1 MSTVP
6 QRYLQIMQSIEQI
19 AHSCGRE
26 PQEILLVAVSKS
38 QPVSKILEAYEAGC
52 RDIGES
58 RVQESLHK
66 LPDLPQDLNMHLIGT
81 LQKNKVNHAVGNY
94 SLIHSVENL
103 DLAKK
108 ISEAS
113 LAHGLI
119 SSVLLQANTS
129 GEQSKHG
136 LSPAQ
141 WAPFFD
147 ELLQL
152 QGIRLEG
159 LMTIAPLTSDENIIR
174 KCFADLR
181 VMREAWQSQMSS
193 PSHFKHLSMG
203 MSSDYALAIQEGA
216 TILRIG
222 TAIFRGS

>member
-1 MSTVP
+1 MTTVS
-6 QRYLQIMQSIEQI
+6 QRYQQILQSIEKI
-19 AHSCGRE
+19 AHRCGRD
-26 PQEILLVAVSKS
+26 PQDILLVAVSKG

-52 RDIGES
+52 RDFGES
-58 RVQESLHK
+58 RVQESLQK
-66 LPDLPQDLNMHLIGT
+66 LPNLPSGLKMHLIGT

-94 SLIHSVENL
+94 SLIHAVDHP

-108 ISEAS
+108 ISDAS
-113 LAHGLI
+113 LAKGLT

-159 LMTIAPLTSDENIIR
+159 LMTMAPLTSNKNIIR

-181 VMREAWQSQMSS
+181 IMRDAWQSQMSDT
-193 PSHFKHLSMG
+193 SHFKHLSMG
-203 MSSDYALAIQEGA
+203 MSSDYPIAIQEGA

-222 TAIFRGS
+222 TAIF